1 MPRPRK
7 VRYSRPAAQSR
18 EDFGGDQFLQ
28 RLAELPRL
36 LTVGEIAQILKC
48 SRNRVFERLELH
60 GYCPERGRP
69 GFSPYEVAQAIY
81 ATRRRMR
88 QPARPRR

>member
-7 VRYSRPAAQSR
+7 VRYSRPAAQST

-28 RLAELPRL
+28 RVADIPHLLP
-36 LTVGEIAQILKC
+36 VGEASKIAGC
-48 SRNRVFERLELH
+48 SRNRLFERFELH
-60 GYCPERGRP
+60 CYCPERGRP
-69 GFSPYEVAQAIY
+69 GVSPFELAQAIY